1 MQNKGIEVMKFRDII
16 KPLLLSISLGVIYLI
31 LFFENKLLIPMNIN
45 ILTGCIIISYSFLL
59 LNSLKKLSEY
69 QRDILKLVGLYI
81 RILNCIIITG
91 VLGWGLLVFGVIA
104 YVYINSLN
112 PQIFNTLI
120 IVINY
125 FTIYLIFKIIKTLNI
140 IKKGFLKDND

>member
-1 MQNKGIEVMKFRDII
+1 MKFRDII